1 MWSST
6 RIVWDQQILLLWI
19 LLTPVFI
26 ACGLL
31 VFATPLFLRDR
42 NVRKADNDAVAGQ
55 TRAVTEA
62 VERKAA

>member
-19 LLTPVFI
+19 LLTPVFVT
-26 ACGLL
+26 CVLL
-31 VFATPLFLRDR
+31 VFAAPLFFRDR
-42 NVRKADNDAVAGQ
+42 GVQKGDNDAITGQ
-55 TRAVTEA
+55 PRAMTDA